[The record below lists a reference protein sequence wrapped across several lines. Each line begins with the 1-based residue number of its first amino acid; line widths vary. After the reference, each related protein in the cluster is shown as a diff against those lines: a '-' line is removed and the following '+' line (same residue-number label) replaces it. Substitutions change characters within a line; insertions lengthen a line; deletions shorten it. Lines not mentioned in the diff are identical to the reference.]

1 MKRLMIT
8 EALVGLIA
16 TVIFLLLPA
25 LWGLYA
31 LPFFMP
37 MSDGLTFID
46 VAFIL
51 NKTRKELAVQ

>member
-1 MKRLMIT
+1 MIT